1 MEGEKIQGVTQ
12 VAAYVDRIR
21 IHFGSLSRAEAV
33 NLPIPWRRRR
43 LDRVVIDED
52 THHGLLGRWCWNLP
66 TDRSHQTRRTHANT
80 KFIAKGACRT
90 LKFPFFYFL
99 IFPRYNLRLQ
109 THAGPHVY
117 IHELTDLKHLNRSE
131 L

>member
-43 LDRVVIDED
+43 LDRAVIDED
-52 THHGLLGRWCWNLP
+52 THHGLLGRW
-66 TDRSHQTRRTHANT
+66 TVDMVFTSYGRRPAVTTA
-80 KFIAKGACRT
+80 
-90 LKFPFFYFL
+90 
-99 IFPRYNLRLQ
+99 
-109 THAGPHVY
+109 
-117 IHELTDLKHLNRSE
+117 
-131 L
+131 